1 MLLSDV
7 KTLDAPKNM
16 KLRPKY
22 DYLLPKKATKI
33 RLLGASKGD
42 LRCLN
47 T

>member
-7 KTLDAPKNM
+7 KTLDDSKIRNI
-16 KLRPKY
+16 RPKY